1 MEGYRVKRTRQRQ
14 RAKAPIRLTGVL
26 FALAANLL
34 LTTGADIVVRRLQV
48 SLDYEIIAT
57 LVAPFIAGLLSA
69 LYARQ
74 RGAMHAFIGGMLS
87 VPILAIYVFAL
98 NWQLAVFAGAF
109 CGLGGAMTEILL
121 RRRIPA
127 K

>member
-34 LTTGADIVVRRLQV
+34 LTTGRHCRTPAAGQP
-48 SLDYEIIAT
+48 DYEIIAT

-74 RGAMHAFIGGMLS
+74 RAPMHAFIGGMLS
-87 VPILAIYVFAL
+87 VPILPSTSL
-98 NWQLAVFAGAF
+98 H
-109 CGLGGAMTEILL
+109 
-121 RRRIPA
+121 
-127 K
+127 

>member
-1 MEGYRVKRTRQRQ
+1 MKHTPQQRRT
-14 RAKAPIRLTGVL
+14 KAPIRVTGVL

-57 LVAPFIAGLLSA
+57 LVAPFIAGVLSA
-69 LYARQ
+69 LYVRQ
-74 RGAMHAFIGGMLS
+74 RGAVHAFIGGMLS
-87 VPILAIYVFAL
+87 IPLLALYVFAL
-98 NWQLAVFAGAF
+98 NWQFAAFAGAF

-121 RRRIPA
+121 RQSAPDA
-127 K
+127 

>member
-1 MEGYRVKRTRQRQ
+1 MEGYREANTSTTASQSAYQIDWRPVR
-14 RAKAPIRLTGVL
+14 
-26 FALAANLL
+26 LAANLL